1 MFEFAWP
8 WIFALL
14 PLPWIMR
21 LVLPVADSG
30 EPALKVS
37 YLSDLEGLARRRARV
52 NLPGWRQQAPFVVLW
67 LLLLTA
73 AARPQWLGEPLP
85 IAASGRDLLV
95 AVDVSGSM
103 DFPDM
108 HWQDE
113 DVSRLALVK
122 HLLGDFLEEREGDRV
137 GLILFGSQAYLQAPL
152 TFDRRT
158 VRTWLDEA
166 RIGIAGK
173 NTAIGDAIGLALKR
187 LRQRPAQSRVLI
199 LVTDGANNAGQ
210 IDPLTA
216 ARLAAEEGVKI
227 YPIGIGADPE
237 QTGSLSILG
246 VNPSLDL
253 DEPALKA
260 LAEATGGQYF
270 RARDG
275 EELLKIKDTLDTLE
289 PVEQQPTQARPAQ
302 ALYSG
307 PLALAL
313 VLSLLLVIQERW
325 PNNALQRGFNRLSS
339 RGIFLQQHP
348 EWRQRLQRLRLRR
361 RR

>member
-52 NLPGWRQQAPFVVLW
+52 NLPGWRQQAPFVVW

-237 QTGSLSILG
+237 QTGSLGILG

-325 PNNALQRGFNRLSS
+325 PNNALQRAFNRLSS